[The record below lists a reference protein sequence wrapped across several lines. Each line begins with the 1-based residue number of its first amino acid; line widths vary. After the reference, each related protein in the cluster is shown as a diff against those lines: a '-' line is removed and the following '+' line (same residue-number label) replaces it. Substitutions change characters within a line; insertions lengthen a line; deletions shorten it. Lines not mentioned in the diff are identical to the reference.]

1 VGLSHRLPAAPR
13 TARRELGRGTLP
25 CGCGGSPAAVP
36 SPAGAAGDQRRHP
49 PLDENSSCCASWPYD
64 FYVVNSE
71 IVIHMIIKECVIHV
85 IVMNL

>member
-1 VGLSHRLPAAPR
+1 
-13 TARRELGRGTLP
+13 
-25 CGCGGSPAAVP
+25 VP
-36 SPAGAAGDQRRHP
+36 SPAGAAGEQRRHP

-71 IVIHMIIKECVIHV
+71 IVIHMIFKECVIHV